1 MLFSNTRKIE
11 EKIEIIENK
20 FHIRLNQEER
30 EMIEEM
36 CNLSDMIEERGI
48 IQGVMKARQEDIRNL
63 QVKLNISIDEA
74 IKLLGIPINEQKN
87 YIKIDK

>member
-1 MLFSNTRKIE
+1 VLFSNTRKIE